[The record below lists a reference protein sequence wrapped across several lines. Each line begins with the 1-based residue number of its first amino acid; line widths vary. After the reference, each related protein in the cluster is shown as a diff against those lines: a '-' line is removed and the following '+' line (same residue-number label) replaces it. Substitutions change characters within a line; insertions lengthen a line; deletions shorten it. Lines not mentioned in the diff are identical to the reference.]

1 MKKLVITLSLL
12 IGITANSIAYDFSA
26 VCESGQTLYYTIL
39 NNQNHR
45 VGVCLGDY
53 GESFYPGDVIVPT
66 TVTHND
72 IIYTVYGIEERA
84 FFSDTL
90 MNSITLSDSIHYIS
104 DWAFYGCTNLR
115 QIKLGTSVQSIGES
129 AFYGCRK
136 LESVVFS
143 DSLLYIGAKAFS
155 RCGLQSISIPNSVI
169 EIGSWA
175 FSNCSLLSEVVL
187 PDSLYQGTIP
197 YAIFENCTN
206 LTRVELPSYIDI
218 IGSEA
223 FKNCSSLESIEL
235 PTMIVEIGSEAF
247 SGCSSLTEANL
258 LLGSGAIVGSSAFY
272 NCCNL
277 KRLVINAPYSYS
289 LYNVYLKSHAFEG
302 TGLES
307 ITIKSHQVP
316 NITQNT
322 FEGVPKTIPVIV
334 PCGLAS
340 QYEEDGAW
348 SEFTN
353 IQEDQIYTYNIVTDY
368 EGKGTVQVL
377 HEPTSCEDG
386 WIEVLAIP
394 KDGYMFINWYISD
407 VGYASFCNPLS
418 IEPLADGPIMAIFD
432 ATGVDENNIAIDIY
446 PNPTD
451 GTICI
456 DIEGLERTEVYSIN
470 GRFIKEFRSG
480 EIDIT
485 EQSAGTYI
493 LKMFTSSRWV
503 TRQIVKK

>member
-12 IGITANSIAYDFSA
+12 IGITANSIAYNFSA

-39 NNQNHR
+39 NNQSNR
-45 VGVCLGDY
+45 AIVDRGDDIY
-53 GESFYPGDVIVPT
+53 ISGDVIVPL
-66 TVTHND
+66 TVEHNGTV
-72 IIYTVYGIEERA
+72 YTVYGIGEHA
-84 FFSDTL
+84 FIGDTL
-90 MNSITLSDSIHYIS
+90 LNSIVLSDSIRYIQ
-104 DWAFYGCTNLR
+104 DGAFFKCSNLR
-115 QIKLGTSVQSIGES
+115 HTSLGANIQSIGNS
-129 AFYGCRK
+129 VFSRCSK
-136 LESVVFS
+136 LESIDFS
-143 DSLLYIGAKAFS
+143 DALFSIGDRAFS
-155 RCGLQSISIPNSVI
+155 NCAFQSISIPNSVV
-169 EIGSWA
+169 EMGEA
-175 FSNCSLLSEVVL
+175 VFSNCSSLREIIL
-187 PDSLYQGTIP
+187 PDSLSWGITTSM
-197 YAIFENCTN
+197 FENCTN
-206 LTRVELPSYIDI
+206 LQSVELPNFVSE
-218 IGSEA
+218 IGSHA
-223 FKNCSSLESIEL
+223 FENCSSLESIEL
-235 PTMIVEIGSEAF
+235 STMIDGIGSYAF
-247 SGCSSLTEANL
+247 SGCSGLTEVNL
-258 LLGSGAIVGSSAFY
+258 LFDIEAIVGSSAFY

-277 KRLVINAPYSYS
+277 KRLVINVPYSYS
-289 LYNVYLKSHAFEG
+289 SWNVYLKSHAFEG

-307 ITIKSHQVP
+307 ITIKSQQVP

-353 IQEDQIYTYNIVTDY
+353 IQEDLLYTYNIVTDY
-368 EGKGTVQVL
+368 EGKGTVQVF

-386 WIEVLAIP
+386 LIEVLAIP
-394 KDGYMFINWYISD
+394 QDGYTFIYWYISD
-407 VGYASFCNPLS
+407 LGYFSFSNPLS
-418 IEPLADGPIMAIFD
+418 IEPFADGPIMAIFD
-432 ATGVDENNIAIDIY
+432 ATGVDENSIAIDVY

-451 GTICI
+451 GIICI
-456 DIEGLERTEVYSIN
+456 DIEGLEKTEVYSIN